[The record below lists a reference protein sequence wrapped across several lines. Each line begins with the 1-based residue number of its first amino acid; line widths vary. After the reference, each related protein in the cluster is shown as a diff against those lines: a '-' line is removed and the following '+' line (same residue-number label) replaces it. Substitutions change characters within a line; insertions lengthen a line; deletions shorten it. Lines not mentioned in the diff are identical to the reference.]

1 MSTKPIKHIY
11 IEEKYINNL
20 LNYKYR
26 GGDISILNI
35 YVINPFCNFIVNYF
49 PKWLAPNVIT
59 ISGFFFNLANLILTI
74 YYGGWKGSTYFPP
87 WVCFFVAIS
96 YTSYIILDYTDGKQA
111 RRLKASS
118 PLGLLVDHGTDACTT
133 FYVTIN
139 IGALCGCDNFYQYIM
154 IYFGI
159 SSTFFLNTWEEYY
172 VGELIL
178 PIVHGVSEGT
188 LLIDILCFISG
199 IKGVSFFL
207 QKSEWFK
214 IRYVDVLCLVVVVGG
229 MMFGIKSI
237 LGVIKKI
244 QKNKVKNALK
254 DTLIYVIFFFVLLS
268 IGVLNDSV
276 IVKNYPKFL
285 FLTFGFE
292 FAKLM
297 GILQLS
303 HVLGAP
309 YNPYKPV
316 FLIPLFV
323 LLIHNLVYYFS
334 GIKLLV
340 SIDVVIVGV
349 FIWNILSWAHFVYFC
364 SEEICELCNIHR
376 FVLGKRYPD
385 RKQYG
390 EEDKKLV
397 EKTKK

>member
-1 MSTKPIKHIY
+1 
-11 IEEKYINNL
+11 
-20 LNYKYR
+20 
-26 GGDISILNI
+26 
-35 YVINPFCNFIVNYF
+35 
-49 PKWLAPNVIT
+49 
-59 ISGFFFNLANLILTI
+59 
-74 YYGGWKGSTYFPP
+74 
-87 WVCFFVAIS
+87 
-96 YTSYIILDYTDGKQA
+96 
-111 RRLKASS
+111 
-118 PLGLLVDHGTDACTT
+118 
-133 FYVTIN
+133 
-139 IGALCGCDNFYQYIM
+139 M

-199 IKGVSFFL
+199 IKGVNFFL

-229 MMFGIKSI
+229 MMFGFKSI

-334 GIKLLV
+334 GVKLLFH
-340 SIDVVIVGV
+340 I
-349 FIWNILSWAHFVYFC
+349 
-364 SEEICELCNIHR
+364 
-376 FVLGKRYPD
+376 FVLGF
-385 RKQYG
+385 
-390 EEDKKLV
+390 
-397 EKTKK
+397 